1 MTARPILVAS
11 DLTSRLDRV
20 IERCAMFGAPL
31 LLVHVA
37 GRSPPEPAT
46 CERLEAL
53 ARGDRRDPAQVAEV
67 EILHGSIPDA
77 VTRYAQ
83 ERDCGLIATGIA
95 SFDSAKDYLLGTTV
109 DEIVQRSRQPVLV
122 VKRKPRL
129 AYENI
134 VVATDFSPCS
144 ARAVR
149 TAAALFPETG
159 IRLLHACSPPFP
171 MFLDPSEMGPF
182 VRDQSES
189 EMPALVAGFEP
200 EIGSRIYS
208 EVALASLEMLLDE
221 HQVLGRC
228 DLLVLGTRGR
238 AGLARVVTGSRASEL
253 LTRSTCDVLMV
264 RETPLCRCQC
274 SQRPT

>member
-129 AYENI
+129 GTGERRPEN
-134 VVATDFSPCS
+134 
-144 ARAVR
+144 VR
-149 TAAALFPETG
+149 
-159 IRLLHACSPPFP
+159 
-171 MFLDPSEMGPF
+171 
-182 VRDQSES
+182 
-189 EMPALVAGFEP
+189 
-200 EIGSRIYS
+200 
-208 EVALASLEMLLDE
+208 
-221 HQVLGRC
+221 
-228 DLLVLGTRGR
+228 
-238 AGLARVVTGSRASEL
+238 
-253 LTRSTCDVLMV
+253 
-264 RETPLCRCQC
+264 
-274 SQRPT
+274 